1 MEHSLCNS
9 TFTIDG
15 GDSQEDQV
23 QAIDSK
29 VQTVDRKLVHVS
41 TTLRKHGAGTSFLML
56 YYNLKQCY

>member
-15 GDSQEDQV
+15 GDSQKDQV

-29 VQTVDRKLVHVS
+29 VQTVDRKLGHVS
-41 TTLRKHGAGTSFLML
+41 TTLWKHGEGTSFLML
-56 YYNLKQCY
+56 